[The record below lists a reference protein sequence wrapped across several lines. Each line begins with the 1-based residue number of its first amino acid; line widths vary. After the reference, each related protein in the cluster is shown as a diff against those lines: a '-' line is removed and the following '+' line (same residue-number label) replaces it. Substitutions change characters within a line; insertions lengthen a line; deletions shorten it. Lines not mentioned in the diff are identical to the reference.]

1 MAPTGNVLSTV
12 KGQAEC
18 DSLAEEVERIW
29 RRSRPRLM
37 RRLDSLKNVKDR
49 TRQAARHCRETTEH
63 LRGHGIPW
71 DQANSIALYEW
82 VYLPDIDAEDE
93 VT

>member
-1 MAPTGNVLSTV
+1 MAPTGNVLSRA

-18 DSLAEEVERIW
+18 DRLAEEVERIW

-37 RRLDSLKNVKDR
+37 RRLESLKSVKDR
-49 TRQAARHCRETTEH
+49 TRQAAEQCRETTAH
-63 LRGHGIPW
+63 LRSHGIPW

-82 VYLPDIDAEDE
+82 VYLPDIDSDDE
-93 VT
+93 VS

>member
-1 MAPTGNVLSTV
+1 MAPTGSVLSE

-29 RRSRPRLM
+29 RRSRPTLM

-49 TRQAARHCRETTEH
+49 TRQAALHCRETTEH
-63 LRGHGIPW
+63 LREHGIPW
-71 DQANSIALYEW
+71 DQANGIALYEW
-82 VYLPDIDAEDE
+82 IYLPDIDPEDD
-93 VT
+93 VS